1 MSIDKIRELVTKRV
15 SLAPKSVQNTLE
27 LLQDGATIPFIARY
41 RKEATGSLDE
51 VQIAAISTAQQ
62 QVLELVSRKEY
73 ILSTIKEQ
81 GQLTDNL
88 QRKINE
94 CWDPTL
100 LEDIYLPYKRKKQT
114 KAEAARKAGLEP
126 LANTIFRSKTMDLNR
141 TALTFVKGEIEDT
154 EQAIAGA
161 RDIIAEWISEHQV
174 ARKIT
179 REIFQRSAV
188 IHSKLIKSKQSEA
201 EKYKNYWDFSQPL
214 KRIPS
219 HRLLAMLRGETEK
232 LLRIKLV
239 IDDEWLTS
247 RLNSY
252 FSTTDNEC
260 SAEVQVAIQD
270 ALKRLIIPS
279 ISNEFRKTA
288 KDKADDEAIG
298 VFSEN
303 LRQLILS
310 PPLGEKAILA
320 IDPGFR
326 TGCKI
331 VALNDQ
337 SDLNSYKTIYPHP
350 PQNKLDESRSII
362 ANFIDRWNI
371 KDIAI
376 GNGTAGKETLEWLNS
391 WVPESV
397 NRYLVNEQGAS
408 IYSASE
414 LAREEFPDLDLTIRG
429 AISIGRRLMDPL
441 AELVKIDPKSIGVGQ
456 YQHDVNQVKL
466 KSKLDQVVINAVNK
480 VGINANTAS
489 KHVLNYISGL
499 GPALAQN
506 IVDFRTEHHGI
517 HSKASLMKVPRMG
530 AKSFEQAAGFLRIKN
545 GENPLD
551 NTGVHP
557 EAYHIVSK
565 IARSLHVEISDLL
578 ENKLLLDQLNPT
590 DFITDKIGLPTI
602 LDIIQELNKPG
613 IDPRGDA
620 KPMKF
625 TKGLE
630 KISDL
635 KIGMEVIG
643 IINNMTKFGAF
654 VDIGIKENGLIHIS
668 QITNKYISDPSEI
681 LSLGQEV
688 TTRVIDIDIDRKRI
702 SLSMKDLD

>member
-1 MSIDKIRELVTKRV
+1 MECSRMNPDKALRCPVAICVAALLSAEASASANIAVVIDAPYRV
-15 SLAPKSVQNTLE
+15 PDRYVSTSV
-27 LLQDGATIPFIARY
+27 GATPN
-41 RKEATGSLDE
+41 
-51 VQIAAISTAQQ
+51 AA
-62 QVLELVSRKEY
+62 
-73 ILSTIKEQ
+73 
-81 GQLTDNL
+81 
-88 QRKINE
+88 
-94 CWDPTL
+94 
-100 LEDIYLPYKRKKQT
+100 
-114 KAEAARKAGLEP
+114 
-126 LANTIFRSKTMDLNR
+126 
-141 TALTFVKGEIEDT
+141 
-154 EQAIAGA
+154 
-161 RDIIAEWISEHQV
+161 V
-174 ARKIT
+174 A
-179 REIFQRSAV
+179 V
-188 IHSKLIKSKQSEA
+188 WW

-219 HRLLAMLRGETEK
+219 HRLLAMFRGETEK

-239 IDDEWLTS
+239 IDDERLTS

-252 FSTTDNEC
+252 FTKADNEC
-260 SAEVQVAIQD
+260 TAEVRVAIQD

-288 KDKADDEAIG
+288 KDIADDEAID

-303 LRQLILS
+303 LRQLLLA

-326 TGCKI
+326 TGCK
-331 VALNDQ
+331 VAALNDQ
-337 SDLNSYKTIYPHP
+337 SDLSSYKTIYPHP

-362 ANFIDRWNI
+362 ENFIDRWNI

-391 WVPESV
+391 WLPESI

-429 AISIGRRLMDPL
+429 AISIGRRLIDPL

-480 VGINANTAS
+480 IGINVNTAS
-489 KHVLNYISGL
+489 KHVLNYVSGL
-499 GPALAQN
+499 GPTLAQN
-506 IVDFRTEHHGI
+506 IVDFRAEHHGI

-545 GENPLD
+545 GDNPLD

-557 EAYHIVSK
+557 EAYHIVKKMAS
-565 IARSLHVEISDLL
+565 SLQVEISDLL

-590 DFITDKIGLPTI
+590 DFITGKIGLPTI
-602 LDIIQELNKPG
+602 LDIIQELSKPG

-620 KPMKF
+620 KPVKF

-668 QITNKYISDPSEI
+668 QITNKYISDPSKV

-688 TTRVIDIDIDRKRI
+688 TARVIDIDIDRKRI
-702 SLSMKDLD
+702 SLSMKE